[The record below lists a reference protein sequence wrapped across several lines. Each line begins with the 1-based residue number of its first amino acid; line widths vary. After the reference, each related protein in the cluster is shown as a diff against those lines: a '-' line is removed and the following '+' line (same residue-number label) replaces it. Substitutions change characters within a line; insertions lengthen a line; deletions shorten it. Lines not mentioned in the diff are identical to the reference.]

1 MLLTR
6 SRYVEELKTLGM
18 SHRVLGFNDTAI
30 DCAGMGSPK
39 KRARIRGGYCQFTYT
54 VHSGTSKPED
64 VIRLGSDGNRVK
76 R

>member
-54 VHSGTSKPED
+54 VHSGEHPNLKM
-64 VIRLGSDGNRVK
+64 LSDSEVTETE
-76 R
+76 